1 MSLRRNVAGA
11 AGICRALSRC
21 LAREVYWAYMY
32 DNHCNRD
39 GLIFSGAGMS
49 VLLDSEPNLELFSVG
64 LYWSTIDSC
73 DPKHKSG

>member
-1 MSLRRNVAGA
+1 
-11 AGICRALSRC
+11 
-21 LAREVYWAYMY
+21 MY

-39 GLIFSGAGMS
+39 WLRFSGAGLS